1 MRSAAQGTAWL
12 RLHAHAGG
20 SCVAPTSGCA
30 VLAAASVS
38 TVMPAAPAPA
48 TERDCAA
55 ITTTSNSSN
64 GQRLSEEEKR
74 RGWSRRLRGPSW
86 WTAAAAAAAAPD
98 AGWVDGGVGCGP
110 LLVVVGGSDFV
121 VSIMLLGLEPGSRV
135 PLEGCAYVIR
145 GGKKVEGGRKKES
158 AKFSTC
164 RQPVRVVSKWCLSFS
179 ASQSLW
185 NTS

>member
-1 MRSAAQGTAWL
+1 MNHCCVIHARVGDSLMRHTFIV
-12 RLHAHAGG
+12 R
-20 SCVAPTSGCA
+20 TSGW
-30 VLAAASVS
+30 VSVS
-38 TVMPAAPAPA
+38 TGTSAAPVPA
-48 TERDCAA
+48 TKGNRAA
-55 ITTTSNSSN
+55 IMTTSSSSN

-98 AGWVDGGVGCGP
+98 AGWVDGGVGCGL

-121 VSIMLLGLEPGSRV
+121 VSIMLLDLEPGSHV

-179 ASQSLW
+179 A
-185 NTS
+185 